1 MYNNLLPQFIHLL
14 KRFTKIITVNANIHF
29 GSKYI
34 VVIYRTGQR
43 CFKYIVAF
51 YRIGQRCFKYIVAI
65 YRTGRRCFKYIVAI
79 YGTG

>member
-43 CFKYIVAF
+43 CFKYIVAI
-51 YRIGQRCFKYIVAI
+51 YRIGRRCFKYIVAT